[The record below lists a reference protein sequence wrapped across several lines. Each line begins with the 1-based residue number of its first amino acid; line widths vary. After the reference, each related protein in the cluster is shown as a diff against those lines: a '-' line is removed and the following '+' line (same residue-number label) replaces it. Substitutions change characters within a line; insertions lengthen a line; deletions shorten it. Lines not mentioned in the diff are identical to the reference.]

1 MIKRKNR
8 SVEIRNSR
16 NGFLFVLPWTVGFL
30 LFFMVPLFQ
39 SVIFS
44 FSDVSTTTEGLKI
57 EYEGLANFRYIF
69 YEAAKY
75 VDNLVDS
82 VTAFAYQVPIVII
95 LSLIIAVAL
104 NSKFKG
110 RAFFRAIF
118 FIPVIIST
126 GVIIDF
132 LMGDSVMEEMRS
144 VSQSSGSVYLSG
156 LIDFNKVFMQLGLP
170 DALMNVIADYVNEI
184 FNLVWKSGIQIV
196 LFISGLQSIPEQ
208 LYEVSKVEGA
218 NKIEEFWY
226 ITIPMLGHTL
236 VLVLVFT
243 AIDFCVSTDNV
254 VMQQAY
260 TLLLNEQNYGE
271 SSAMMWSYFAII
283 AVILGAVYLIF
294 RNAFLKKWE

>member
-271 SSAMMWSYFAII
+271 S
-283 AVILGAVYLIF
+283 
-294 RNAFLKKWE
+294 

>member
-1 MIKRKNR
+1 MNLSKKRSIEK
-8 SVEIRNSR
+8 RNSR

-30 LFFMVPLFQ
+30 LFFLVPLFQ

-44 FSDVSTTTEGLKI
+44 FADVRTTTEGLSI
-57 EYEGLANFRYIF
+57 ELVGFENFRYVF
-69 YEAAKY
+69 YESAKY
-75 VDNLVDS
+75 VDNLIDS
-82 VTAFAYQVPIVII
+82 VASFAYQIPIVII
-95 LSLIIAVAL
+95 LSLIIAVSL

-118 FIPVIIST
+118 FIPVIIAT

-144 VSQSSGSVYLSG
+144 VTQGGGSVYLSG

-170 DALMNVIADYVNEI
+170 DAVMTVISDYVSEI
-184 FNLVWKSGIQIV
+184 FDLVWKCGIQIV

-226 ITIPMLGHTL
+226 ITIPMLGNTL
-236 VLVLVFT
+236 VLVLIFT
-243 AIDFCVSTDNV
+243 AIDFCVSTDNA
-254 VMQQAY
+254 VMEQAY
-260 TLLLNEQNYGE
+260 TLLLNEQNYSE
-271 SSAMMWSYFAII
+271 SSAMMWSYFAI
-283 AVILGAVYLIF
+283 VSLILGAVYLIF